1 MKQIKIKHIDFIKQ
15 CVPRSGTTALR
26 AFLNRS
32 HVKVTANSHD
42 LIGLV
47 ELFGPALVDL
57 KWFTRKVFTIW
68 IPSDS
73 IKHVFE

>member
-1 MKQIKIKHIDFIKQ
+1 MKQINKIHIDFIKQ
-15 CVPRSGTTALR
+15 FAPRSGTTALH
-26 AFLNRS
+26 AFHSRS

-42 LIGLV
+42 LIGLA
-47 ELFGPALVDL
+47 ELLGPALVDL

-68 IPSDS
+68 RPSDS